1 MFRHSCHTDDF
12 TIIGQR
18 PNPLNALWSEWTL
31 VLCAKCNA
39 LYEWQHHSEEQ
50 MHGGDLGNTATVT
63 PDYLKHIY
71 GLEPSDISRILAK
84 EKKIRCYNRYART
97 YEERYA

>member
-1 MFRHSCHTDDF
+1 MFQHNCHIDDF
-12 TIIGQR
+12 TSIGQR

-31 VLCAKCNA
+31 IVCAKCKK
-39 LYEWQHHSEEQ
+39 LCEWQHHSEEQ
-50 MHGGDLGNTATVT
+50 MHGGDLVITACVT

-71 GLEPSDISRILAK
+71 GLDSADISGILNK
-84 EKKIRCYNRYART
+84 EKKVRCYNRYTRE